1 MPSSPSSLFTSYYR
15 YVILLCWHATGNDR
29 RTKGT
34 TNLAASRN
42 ITIENVKRG
51 NNMNAINKSRTQVN
65 TNAQVLDTTG
75 KVTVALIGGTSLLI
89 GLWAV
94 ACFAGALMTAG
105 PIGLVQ
111 GFISAVTG
119 L

>member
-1 MPSSPSSLFTSYYR
+1 
-15 YVILLCWHATGNDR
+15 
-29 RTKGT
+29 
-34 TNLAASRN
+34 
-42 ITIENVKRG
+42 
-51 NNMNAINKSRTQVN
+51 MNAINQTRTQVKVN
-65 TNAQVLDTTG
+65 EQLLDTTG
-75 KVTVALIGGTSLLI
+75 KVTVALFGGTSLVV

-111 GFISAVTG
+111 GFIAAVTG